1 MGAQE
6 GERLAATGAHPYAP
20 RTPHRPCHPSSRA
33 CAGSAQWSLSSLG
46 SPLESRLPVW
56 VPLVP
61 VQVRERRRVER
72 TLEHESCMLAAMSHQ
87 NIVGFRAAQRAS
99 DGHLCLALEHCE
111 ISLYQLIQER
121 VKPHGGC
128 VSPTREARAGE
139 VFSAAETA
147 QIAHAIAAGLAYLH
161 GSHRLMHGDVKSA
174 NILLARDLSRIKLCD
189 LGVSIPLKHDLS
201 RPLEPGSMYEGT
213 EPWRPPE
220 ALRSDGD
227 SEEGDGSDSACAEGM
242 HLCDRTDIFAFGL
255 VLWEMLAG
263 DVRAVSCRPSPP
275 YHRFLL
281 RASPSITSS
290 FLASCRCRTPQS
302 WRSRATK
309 RAKLGRVPS
318 ARARRCRPYRPRTN
332 GSSASSAAVRARPA
346 AQPSPDSPALAPS
359 PLTHRRVWGRMVRA
373 GTQRLP
379 DRRPSAAE
387 LLTWLQPDSTIEP
400 PGDVS

>member
-1 MGAQE
+1 
-6 GERLAATGAHPYAP
+6 
-20 RTPHRPCHPSSRA
+20 
-33 CAGSAQWSLSSLG
+33 
-46 SPLESRLPVW
+46 
-56 VPLVP
+56 
-61 VQVRERRRVER
+61 
-72 TLEHESCMLAAMSHQ
+72 MLAAMSHE

-139 VFSAAETA
+139 VFSAAEAA

-201 RPLEPGSMYEGT
+201 RPLEPGSQYEGT

-220 ALRSDGD
+220 TLRSDGD
-227 SEEGDGSDSACAEGM
+227 SEGDGSESACAEGM

-263 DVRAVSCRPSPP
+263 DVRALSCRPPP
-275 YHRFLL
+275 RPHRLLL
-281 RASPSITSS
+281 RASPSITSLPFWRHAGAARRKAGDQGRQKGRS
-290 FLASCRCRTPQS
+290 LAQCYRHAPAAAVPAARVRT
-302 WRSRATK
+302 
-309 RAKLGRVPS
+309 
-318 ARARRCRPYRPRTN
+318 ARAHLPLLCELAPPPNPRQARPLSPPPHSRTVAC
-332 GSSASSAAVRARPA
+332 GGAWCEQALSDCPTAVRAPPSCSRGCSPTRASSLPA
-346 AQPSPDSPALAPS
+346 TSHRGCYLRGHDPPYPSPPTSRTNAHCP
-359 PLTHRRVWGRMVRA
+359 PLGS
-373 GTQRLP
+373 G
-379 DRRPSAAE
+379 
-387 LLTWLQPDSTIEP
+387 
-400 PGDVS
+400 

>member
-1 MGAQE
+1 MVRMAQGSGVSVYRMDRSPRE
-6 GERLAATGAHPYAP
+6 GRP
-20 RTPHRPCHPSSRA
+20 RSPWVLKKA
-33 CAGSAQWSLSSLG
+33 NV
-46 SPLESRLPVW
+46 SPLL
-56 VPLVP
+56 
-61 VQVRERRRVER
+61 VRERRRVER

-263 DVRAVSCRPSPP
+263 DVPHA
-275 YHRFLL
+275 
-281 RASPSITSS
+281 
-290 FLASCRCRTPQS
+290 
-302 WRSRATK
+302 
-309 RAKLGRVPS
+309 AKLAVKGDKKGEAWKSAIGTRPPLPSLPS
-318 ARARRCRPYRPRTN
+318 AYERLERIFRCC
-332 GSSASSAAVRARPA
+332 
-346 AQPSPDSPALAPS
+346 
-359 PLTHRRVWGRMVRA
+359 
-373 GTQRLP
+373 TQRLP